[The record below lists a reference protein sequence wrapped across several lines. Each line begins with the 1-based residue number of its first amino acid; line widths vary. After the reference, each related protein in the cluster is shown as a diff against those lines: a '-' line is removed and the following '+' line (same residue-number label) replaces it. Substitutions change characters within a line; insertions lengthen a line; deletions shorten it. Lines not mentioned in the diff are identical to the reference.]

1 MSGGEGHSLSWGG
14 ETSMGMTGTGGVA
27 GGGEASSIFSSN
39 FGGGCVGKED
49 LCEVDA
55 VGSPRVRAIT

>member
-1 MSGGEGHSLSWGG
+1 
-14 ETSMGMTGTGGVA
+14 MGITGTVGVA
-27 GGGEASSIFSSN
+27 GGGEESSIFSSN
-39 FGGGCVGKED
+39 GGGGCVGKED